1 MTRRETEPE
10 GGEVESLVV
19 VGFGLASTGVAGAEG
34 ARAAAA
40 ATVAGGYVEER
51 GGERRIVFEGI
62 GIREGKAE
70 EFGMGRS
77 EERRRCGVVVKE
89 FEGDGGDASH
99 GTRTLPYSRFFNY
112 GAYLLS

>member
-1 MTRRETEPE
+1 M
-10 GGEVESLVV
+10 VV
-19 VGFGLASTGVAGAEG
+19 IGFGLASPGVAGAEG

-40 ATVAGGYVEER
+40 ATAVACGYVEER

-70 EFGMGRS
+70 DFGMRRS

-99 GTRTLPYSRFFNY
+99 GTRTLPYSRFNY